1 MPQGTALLS
10 MLADGKFHSGEIL
23 GEALGITRAAVWKHL
38 RALKARGIEIHSIPG
53 KGHRLAGGIELLSEM
68 KIRAGLSD
76 AARAR
81 LGGIELFQQI
91 DSTNSELRRRASG
104 LPSAYACLAETQSAG
119 RGRNDRAW
127 VSPYAR
133 NLYLSLLW
141 RFNAGPDALSG
152 LSLAVGVAV
161 LRALQA
167 MGVDGVGLKWPND
180 LLWHG
185 AKCAGALIE
194 MSGEAGGSARVVIGV
209 GVNVDMPRQLGGAI
223 DQAWTDLATI
233 TGRGISRNSL
243 AGMLLGK
250 LIEVLSEFEDAG
262 PDALLEEWRRH
273 DIVSGRAVAVTTVHG
288 EEFGIARGIDA
299 SGALLVEEGG
309 AIKRYLSGDVSL
321 RALDADSSRESSG
334 ARAGTMA

>member
-1 MPQGTALLS
+1 

-38 RALKARGIEIHSIPG
+38 RALKVRGIEIHSVPG

-104 LPSAYACLAETQSAG
+104 LPSAYACFAETQSVG
-119 RGRNDRAW
+119 RGRNNRAW

-161 LRALQA
+161 LRALQG
-167 MGVDGVGLKWPND
+167 MGVDGIGLKWPND
-180 LLWHG
+180 LLLRG
-185 AKCAGALIE
+185 AKLVDLVR
-194 MSGEAGGSARVVIGV
+194 AGGVLMGGLRKVLPGAQARP
-209 GVNVDMPRQLGGAI
+209 M
-223 DQAWTDLATI
+223 
-233 TGRGISRNSL
+233 
-243 AGMLLGK
+243 
-250 LIEVLSEFEDAG
+250 
-262 PDALLEEWRRH
+262 
-273 DIVSGRAVAVTTVHG
+273 
-288 EEFGIARGIDA
+288 
-299 SGALLVEEGG
+299 
-309 AIKRYLSGDVSL
+309 
-321 RALDADSSRESSG
+321 SSG
-334 ARAGTMA
+334 PYNLPPSTTCWWPCAEPDTTSRATQSATADF

>member
-10 MLADGKFHSGEIL
+10 ILADGHFHSGEVL

-38 RALKARGIEIHSIPG
+38 RVLKARGIEIHSVPG
-53 KGHRLAGGIELLSEM
+53 KGHRLASGIEFLSEM
-68 KIRAGLSD
+68 VIRAGLSD

-119 RGRNDRAW
+119 RGRNNRAW

-141 RFNAGPDALSG
+141 RFNSGPDALSG

-161 LRALQA
+161 LRALQG
-167 MGVDGVGLKWPND
+167 MGVVGIGLKWPND
-180 LLWHG
+180 LLWRG

-194 MSGEAGGSARVVIGV
+194 MSGEAGGSSRVVIGV
-209 GVNVDMPRQLGGAI
+209 GVNVDMPRQLGGTI

-233 TGRGISRNSL
+233 TGRNVSRNSL

-250 LIEVLSEFEDAG
+250 LIEMLCEFEDAG

-273 DIVSGRAVAVTTVHG
+273 DIVLGRAVAITTIHG
-288 EEFGIARGIDA
+288 EEFGIARGIDGG
-299 SGALLVEEGG
+299 GALLVEEGS
-309 AIKRYLSGDVSL
+309 AIKRYHSGDVSL

-334 ARAGTMA
+334 TRAGTMA